1 MTLWMILAIVVGV
14 VALLI
19 FVKVLRVIIGLAL
32 RLVIVVGAIVAAV
45 GGVAMLM
52 NNETIFEQPG
62 TWARVARFLTVNSA
76 ATSEKGLGTAV
87 CYAERGSSTAQ
98 AQAARR
104 SAEKTLTIPQAS
116 PSATPAPPPGVA
128 SIEEDVYPELVTRG
142 YPGIS
147 RDKLFQMAQDSVNE
161 MGGWKIIKSD
171 PRAGT
176 LDCIYATR
184 ILGFED
190 AIRIF
195 VTPRSDIEVCSHS
208 KISEPDASSFIG
220 SLFHGDFG
228 ANIGHIKQFY
238 AAMQPR
244 VDAVYKARER
254 EQTH

>member
-1 MTLWMILAIVVGV
+1 MTLWLILGIVVAV

-19 FVKVLRVIIGLAL
+19 FVRVLRVIIGLAL

-62 TWARVARFLTVNSA
+62 TWARIARFLTVNAA
-76 ATSEKGLGTAV
+76 ATSDKGLGTAV
-87 CYAERGSSTAQ
+87 CYSERAGSGGQSVP
-98 AQAARR
+98 RK

-116 PSATPAPPPGVA
+116 PSATPTPPPGVA
-128 SIEEDVYPELVTRG
+128 SIEENVYPELVTRG

-171 PRAGT
+171 ARAGT
-176 LDCIYATR
+176 LDCIYVSR

-190 AIRIF
+190 AIKIF
-195 VTPRSDIEVCSHS
+195 VSPRSDIELCSHS
-208 KISEPDASSFIG
+208 KIGEPDASSLIG

-238 AAMQPR
+238 TEMQPK
-244 VDAVYKARER
+244 VDALYKARER
-254 EQTH
+254 EQTR